1 MKISNAKFDTSPT
14 EFLTQEVTEPLYG
27 NSPVTFVDF
36 VGVNIVEDDNDFI
49 FQFSAS
55 VLADFEALM
64 ADPDLCNMNSS
75 DVEQDATKKARD
87 TDVSSGISERQQQL
101 TFSLDGNTWTIGPDT
116 ECRARWTI
124 EGIFPGNNGGFGQ
137 LIPINNQSRA
147 LQDFLDGGVVSD
159 MTNRIIAFSQS
170 KGYLAGVC

>member
-1 MKISNAKFDTSPT
+1 
-14 EFLTQEVTEPLYG
+14 LTQEVTEPLYG
-27 NSPVTFVDF
+27 NSPVTFEDF
-36 VGVNIVEDDNDFI
+36 VGVNIVETNNDYI

-87 TDVSSGISERQQQL
+87 TDVSSGISERQQQ

-116 ECRARWTI
+116 EFRARWTI
-124 EGIFPGNNGGFGQ
+124 EGIFPGNNGG
-137 LIPINNQSRA
+137 
-147 LQDFLDGGVVSD
+147 LDTSFPSMGKPAHYRITSMVVSCR
-159 MTNRIIAFSQS
+159 T
-170 KGYLAGVC
+170 